1 MAVLNV
7 NGVSKSFED
16 GEVIK
21 NITLELHEGE
31 IVSLLGVSGGGKT
44 TLFNVIAGLSMPDAG
59 NVVLDGE
66 DVTGKPGNVVTCFKK
81 IYFCHI
87 VRL

>member
-21 NITLELHEGE
+21 NITN
-31 IVSLLGVSGGGKT
+31 IFSV
-44 TLFNVIAGLSMPDAG
+44 
-59 NVVLDGE
+59 
-66 DVTGKPGNVVTCFKK
+66 K
-81 IYFCHI
+81 I
-87 VRL
+87 